1 MGKKWTLSELCW
13 VSEIST
19 WKNAPD
25 LLTYI
30 TQTNRDGI
38 KILKCR
44 IIKLL
49 EESVREY
56 LYDDRVDTYF
66 FKEQDVKQ
74 ANPKKNYNL
83 DNIKIR
89 IFYPSIVIIKKLS
102 RDTTDWDK
110 VCTTHITDKRFKY
123 MQTLRRQ

>member
-25 LLTYI
+25 LLTYK

-38 KILKCR
+38 KILICR

-56 LYDDRVDTYF
+56 LYDDRVDRYF
-66 FKEQDVKQ
+66 FL
-74 ANPKKNYNL
+74 KNRMSNRL
-83 DNIKIR
+83 TLKR
-89 IFYPSIVIIKKLS
+89 IIIWTILKLGFSI
-102 RDTTDWDK
+102 
-110 VCTTHITDKRFKY
+110 H
-123 MQTLRRQ
+123 Q